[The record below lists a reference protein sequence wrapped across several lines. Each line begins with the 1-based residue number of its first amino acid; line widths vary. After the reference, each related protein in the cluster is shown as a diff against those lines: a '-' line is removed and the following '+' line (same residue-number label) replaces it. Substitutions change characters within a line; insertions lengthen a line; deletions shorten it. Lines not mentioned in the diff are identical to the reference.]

1 MQPPPKG
8 ELWYWSKTLQALLD
22 KRGPLAVLFFVL
34 HVLV

>member
-8 ELWYWSKTLQALLD
+8 ELWYWSKTLQALLH

-34 HVLV
+34 HMLV